1 VSWMKIIVTGSL
13 AYDRIMDFPGYF
25 SEHILP
31 EKIHLINI
39 SFTVNSL
46 REKFGGTAG
55 NIAYSLK
62 LMGEDPIIVASI
74 GQDYHRYFDWLAKNC
89 ISTEH
94 INIVREDFTAS
105 AYITTDKADNQITG
119 FHPGA
124 MKVPTDLDF
133 NQYDPEQTLVIVSP
147 GNLVDM
153 LNYSRLCKQKKIEY
167 VFDPGQALPLFK
179 AEDLVECIRGCR
191 LLISNDYEQ
200 DLMQSKT
207 GLKLGDLRRL
217 AGAVIVTRGERGS
230 TIFSH
235 DGQSEIATVKA
246 RRVAD
251 PTGAGDAYRGGL
263 LAGLLHQ
270 KDLLESA
277 RMGSVCSSF
286 CVECHGTQEYSFSPS
301 EFAERLS
308 LI

>member
-1 VSWMKIIVTGSL
+1 MNIIVTGSL

-31 EKIHLINI
+31 EKIHLLNV

-46 REKFGGTAG
+46 KEKFGGTAG

-62 LMGEDPIIVASI
+62 LMGEQPVVVAAV
-74 GQDYHRYFDWLAKNC
+74 GQDYQRYFEWLTKHR

-94 INIVREDFTAS
+94 IEIFPEEFTAS
-105 AYITTDKADNQITG
+105 AYITTDQADNQITG

-124 MKVPTDLDF
+124 MKFPTHLDLGQF
-133 NQYDPEQTLVIVSP
+133 SPAETLLIVSP
-147 GNLVDM
+147 GNLDDM
-153 LNYSRLCKQKKIEY
+153 LNYSRLCQQKGIDY

-179 AEDLVECIRGCR
+179 ASDLVECIRGCK

-200 DLMQSKT
+200 DLILDKT
-207 GLKLGDLRRL
+207 GLELGDLL
-217 AGAVIVTRGERGS
+217 KLTGTIIVTQGERGS
-230 TIFSH
+230 TLITRQ
-235 DGQSEIATVKA
+235 GRVEIATAKP
-246 RRVAD
+246 RRVVD

-263 LAGLLHQ
+263 LSGLLHQ
-270 KDLLESA
+270 KSLLQSA

-286 CVECHGTQEYSFSPS
+286 CVECYGTQEYSFSLS
-301 EFAERLS
+301 EFNERMAV
-308 LI
+308 I